1 MREWF
6 RQRGRKPKRLAELT
20 PDELDTL
27 LVDHPELEYLLRHTL
42 GVMQFAPPRT
52 AELIMTRVEA
62 IVDETL
68 RRRLPPDQEHDFIM
82 RELEALRQTIAKL

>member
-1 MREWF
+1 MRDWF
-6 RQRGRKPKRLAELT
+6 RQRGHKPKRLAELT

-27 LVDHPELEYLLRHTL
+27 LADHPELEYLLRHTL

-68 RRRLPPDQEHDFIM
+68 RRRLPPDQEHAFVM
-82 RELEALRQTIAKL
+82 RELEALRQTIAAL

>member
-1 MREWF
+1 MRDWF
-6 RQRGRKPKRLAELT
+6 RQRGHKPKRLAELT

-27 LVDHPELEYLLRHTL
+27 LADHPELEYLLRHTL

-68 RRRLPPDQEHDFIM
+68 RRRLPPDQEHAFVM
-82 RELEALRQTIAKL
+82 RELEALRQTIATL

>member
-52 AELIMTRVEA
+52 AELIMARVEA

-82 RELEALRQTIAKL
+82 RELEALRQTTAKL

>member
-27 LVDHPELEYLLRHTL
+27 LADHPELEYLLRHTL

>member
-27 LVDHPELEYLLRHTL
+27 LADHPELEYLLRHTL

-82 RELEALRQTIAKL
+82 RELEALRQTIAEL

>member
-6 RQRGRKPKRLAELT
+6 RQRGHKPKRLAELT
-20 PDELDTL
+20 PEELDTL
-27 LVDHPELEYLLRHTL
+27 LADHPELEYLLRHTL

-52 AELIMTRVEA
+52 AEIILTRVEA

-68 RRRLPPDQEHDFIM
+68 RRRLPPDQEHEYIM
-82 RELEALRQTIAKL
+82 HELETLRQTITTL